1 MAVFTA
7 AEALEMA
14 LEIEKNGE
22 VFYNAAAAKSDD
34 SEIKMLFEDLAA
46 QEQIHY
52 RVFQKM
58 LGGVGSAPALPAG
71 EYDQYQA
78 YMQAALDNALF
89 TGEDKALALAARA
102 TDRETALRAALGF
115 EKDTM
120 LFFYDL
126 REMVGEADK
135 GAISRVIGEER
146 QHVRRL
152 AALL

>member
-14 LEIEKNGE
+14 LQIEKNGE
-22 VFYNAAAAKSDD
+22 VFYNAVAGKSDD
-34 SEIKMLFEDLAA
+34 SEIKTLFEDLAA
-46 QEQIHY
+46 QEEIHY
-52 RVFQKM
+52 RIFKKM

-78 YMQAALDNALF
+78 YMLAALDNALF
-89 TGEDKALALAARA
+89 AGEDKALALAEKA

-126 REMVGEADK
+126 REMVGETDK
-135 GAISRVIGEER
+135 ASVSRVIGEER
-146 QHVRRL
+146 KHVRRL